1 MGKDFRVIIEEPVR
15 RADFM
20 AVFGRKEVCIQS
32 PLPEWAKL
40 AGFDDPVQVYYLD
53 FDEITTE
60 ERQRLVELIAQKFGE
75 APEEVNRLLDV
86 HGLPILASDCFVVIN
101 NAQRWL
107 FD

>member
-1 MGKDFRVIIEEPVR
+1 MGKDFRIIIEEPNR
-15 RADFM
+15 KADFI

-32 PLPEWAKL
+32 PLPAWEKL
-40 AGFDDPVQVYYLD
+40 SGFEEPVQVYYLD
-53 FDEITTE
+53 FDEITDE
-60 ERQRLVELIAQKFGE
+60 ERQRLVEHISEKFGD
-75 APEEVNRLLDV
+75 APEEVNRLLDI